1 MSSLLEGID
10 VAESGGSSKSS
21 GGPNPKTIKIAIAAV
36 LFLVA
41 GVLIAMQL
49 DIIPAPWRST
59 TVTNRQ
65 GEVVEYVPPS
75 DAEVKQITEKLQQEE
90 AEFVRRGGTIG
101 GS

>member
-21 GGPNPKTIKIAIAAV
+21 GGVNPKVIKITVAVV

-41 GVLIAMQL
+41 GVLIAMQFG
-49 DIIPAPWRST
+49 IIPAPWANNS
-59 TVTNRQ
+59 VTNRQ
-65 GEVVEYVPPS
+65 GEVVEYTAPS
-75 DAEVKQITEKLQQEE
+75 QAEVQQITEKLKQEE